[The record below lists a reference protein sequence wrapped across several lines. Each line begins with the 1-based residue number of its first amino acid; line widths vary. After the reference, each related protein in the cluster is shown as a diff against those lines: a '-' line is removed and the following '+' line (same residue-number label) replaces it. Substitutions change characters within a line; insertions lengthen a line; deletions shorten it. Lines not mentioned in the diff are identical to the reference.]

1 MKNKLNLNRKY
12 TKFALACFFITGFTV
27 YASGAKELL
36 EKYEKDAG
44 KKFNASQG
52 KEFFEKRNP
61 ETEKS
66 CIDCHNRDI
75 KKEGEQKVLFS
86 LFSIDVPALSV
97 SANKEAFK
105 SSKKAA
111 KEFDNYCEEVWQRV
125 CTAEEKG
132 NMLLYFMEN

>member
-1 MKNKLNLNRKY
+1 MKRRFKNG
-12 TKFALACFFITGFTV
+12 TGEKFALAFFLIAGFAV
-27 YASGAKELL
+27 YASGAQELL
-36 EKYEKDAG
+36 NKYEKEAG
-44 KKFNASQG
+44 KKFNSAEG
-52 KEFFEKRNP
+52 KEFFEKKNAK
-61 ETEKS
+61 TEKS

-75 KKEGEQKVLFS
+75 KKAGSQKVFFS
-86 LFSIDVPALSV
+86 LFAIEVPALSV